1 MRAENISNLRRM
13 KKLLTLF
20 LSVLCASLS
29 AQDDVLASVAESV
42 GDESRQAVLYDAFCQ
57 FDTTDFSE
65 TIFLYNAVTG
75 VPTGEMV
82 YKNGSYYMER
92 NGVRTK
98 LTRGD
103 LLQMFSSEQFR
114 DYTKAKGKW
123 NASIPLFA
131 VGGCACALAVTGAGL
146 WIYNWIHATVGIYQ
160 NDPGKLTLRPATIG
174 FACMIAGMAV
184 ATATLI
190 PAFNLH
196 GKGNSMMSSLAYDYN
211 YSRNYE
217 DNNSAP
223 NSGKRPASNTSM
235 RISIG
240 GASQGFGL
248 ALHF

>member
-1 MRAENISNLRRM
+1 MRKI
-13 KKLLTLF
+13 LTLLF
-20 LSVLCASLS
+20 LLSVCCVTSS
-29 AQDDVLASVAESV
+29 AQDSALASIVESDTAENQIVA
-42 GDESRQAVLYDAFCQ
+42 LYDAYSQ

-65 TIFLYNAVTG
+65 TIFLYDAVTG
-75 VPTGEMV
+75 NPEGEMV

-103 LLQMFSSEQFR
+103 LLRMFSSEQFR
-114 DYTKAKGKW
+114 DYNKAKGRW
-123 NASIPLFA
+123 NASIPLF
-131 VGGCACALAVTGAGL
+131 VIGGCACALAVTGAGL
-146 WIYNWIHATVGIYQ
+146 WIYNWIHVTAGIYQ
-160 NDPGKLTLRPATIG
+160 NDSDKFTLKPATIG
-174 FACMIAGMAV
+174 FACMIVGMAV

-196 GKGNSMMSSLAYDYN
+196 GRGNSMMSSLAYDYN

-217 DNNSAP
+217 DNNVTPS
-223 NSGKRPASNTSM
+223 SGKRPASNTSM

-240 GASQGFGL
+240 GTSQGFGL